1 MRVLRAK
8 SSCSCQTFS
17 LASAEVRTMHR
28 TVQGGFDVHLDTF
41 WSGLLEESSNPVSK
55 CSYKVAAQKTPGLLS
70 SDLNEQRGPRTLP
83 KTPYIQLQPAACPV
97 ISRLDGATVAQ
108 SSEA

>member
-1 MRVLRAK
+1 MFTWTLFGVA
-8 SSCSCQTFS
+8 
-17 LASAEVRTMHR
+17 
-28 TVQGGFDVHLDTF
+28 F
-41 WSGLLEESSNPVSK
+41 WKNPPTHVSK

-83 KTPYIQLQPAACPV
+83 KTLYIQLQPAACPV